1 VSRKAQDE
9 ANKTEGRK
17 KPFSWLI
24 IGIVVIGAVATSVSN
39 QVFGHDN
46 PVLSETP
53 AFLVFL
59 LALVILAVCLV
70 VGYLKRKD

>member
-9 ANKTEGRK
+9 ANKTERRK
-17 KPFSWLI
+17 RPFSRLI
-24 IGIVVIGAVATSVSN
+24 IGIVVIGAIATSVSN
-39 QVFGHDN
+39 QVFGRDD

-59 LALVILAVCLV
+59 LALVILGVWLV
-70 VGYLKRKD
+70 VGYLKRG